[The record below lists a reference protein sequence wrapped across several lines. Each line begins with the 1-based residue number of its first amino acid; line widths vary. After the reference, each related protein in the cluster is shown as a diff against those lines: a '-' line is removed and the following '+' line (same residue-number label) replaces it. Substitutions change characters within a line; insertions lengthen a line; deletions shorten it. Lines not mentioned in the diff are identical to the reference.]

1 MMNRLGT
8 FLIGILVAGFMLTGI
23 GDANT
28 GSKKGDVVEIRID
41 ISSQTMAVDVNGW
54 PYGRWKVSTARS
66 GYHTP
71 RGAWRPYSLK
81 KMHYSRKYD
90 NSPMPHSIFFLG
102 GYAIHGTGYV
112 EVARPSGIAWL
123 HPSASAECLAALQS
137 RQEARDEVD
146 SHRHHQLTGLA

>member
-54 PYGRWKVSTARS
+54 PYGRWKVSTAILGTAFVPTSLQFEKQRPFVGEVVEPS
-66 GYHTP
+66 QQAKRVQQP
-71 RGAWRPYSLK
+71 RLE
-81 KMHYSRKYD
+81 D
-90 NSPMPHSIFFLG
+90 SPRNLDVQW
-102 GYAIHGTGYV
+102 AV
-112 EVARPSGIAWL
+112 
-123 HPSASAECLAALQS
+123 
-137 RQEARDEVD
+137 
-146 SHRHHQLTGLA
+146 